1 MATYLLVHGAFH
13 GGWCWRRVADRLRTA
28 GHEVLT
34 PTLTGLGERR
44 HMLRPEIDLDWHIRD
59 ILGVI
64 EAEELADFIL
74 VGHSY
79 GGMVVTGVADKT
91 TAPMR
96 ALVYLDAFL
105 PETGQAVAD
114 LAGPEFKVLEEMVRL
129 QGEGWRIPSLPPE
142 AFGVTAPH
150 DVTWLNRHLGPHP
163 MASFTQPIRLD
174 GAPRAPGTRVYIHC
188 TQPAMGLYD
197 ALAARLEADPAWVVH
212 NLATGHDA
220 MVTAPD
226 ALTEILFDHA

>member
-13 GGWCWRRVADRLRTA
+13 GGWCWRRVADRLRAA
-28 GHEVLT
+28 GHDVLT

-91 TAPMR
+91 AAPLR

-105 PETGQAVAD
+105 PDDGQAVAD
-114 LAGPEFKVLEEMVRL
+114 LAGPEFKMLEEMIRL
-129 QGEGWRIPSLPPE
+129 QGEGWRIPALPPE
-142 AFGVTAPH
+142 AFGVTAPD
-150 DVTWLNRHLGPHP
+150 DVAWLNRHLGPHP
-163 MASFTQPIRLD
+163 AASFTQPIRLKGPQAPP
-174 GAPRAPGTRVYIHC
+174 GARVYIPC

-197 ALAARLEADPAWVVH
+197 ALAARLKADPAWAVH
-212 NLATGHDA
+212 PLATGHDA

-226 ALTEILFDHA
+226 AVAEILLDHA